1 MIEKGLG
8 ISIMN
13 EISIPTRT
21 SRDIVTLPTVPEH
34 YIEMGIA
41 LPSIAQASPAV
52 KKFISYA
59 VESGICKAIFG
70 TVRVV
75 ALIQCT
81 LDPLRS
87 TGLFQRLLL

>member
-1 MIEKGLG
+1 
-8 ISIMN
+8 MN

-52 KKFISYA
+52 KNLSLMRWNP
-59 VESGICKAIFG
+59 ESAK
-70 TVRVV
+70 
-75 ALIQCT
+75 
-81 LDPLRS
+81 PHRS
-87 TGLFQRLLL
+87 SEKEYHKL

>member
-1 MIEKGLG
+1 MSNPDVYLSTFDSFTAIAMIEKGLG

-41 LPSIAQASPAV
+41 
-52 KKFISYA
+52 
-59 VESGICKAIFG
+59 
-70 TVRVV
+70 R
-75 ALIQCT
+75 
-81 LDPLRS
+81 PLSRRH
-87 TGLFQRLLL
+87 LRR